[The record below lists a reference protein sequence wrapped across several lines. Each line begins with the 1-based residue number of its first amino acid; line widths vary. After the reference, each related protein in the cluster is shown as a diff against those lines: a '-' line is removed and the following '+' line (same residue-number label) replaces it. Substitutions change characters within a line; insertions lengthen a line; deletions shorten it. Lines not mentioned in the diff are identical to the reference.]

1 MKYDSLYL
9 PVLLRQARLAR
20 DWSQESVANGIC
32 AVSYLSK
39 IENGKIVPAPDIVE
53 ALAKRLGLTLEDA
66 SLTAIEA
73 KLDAFYASHYEQ
85 EDGAPVFEAEELER
99 MLGSVFAL
107 DAMLIRCQNREAV
120 ETLRS
125 YEPFFDARQRRK
137 YDELRLLQ
145 GAWSEEAF
153 LATYHDFFAYAFAA
167 ETSCRHERMLDCLAY
182 WSEALSIAQKEM
194 DVERILDALLGRLV
208 AFSILSDIPSME
220 RVFAQIEKVATMTAT
235 DSARQMLDNA
245 RYNVG
250 ASRLERREYA
260 KALEL
265 LLGCAHRPLAAHK
278 IALCYEGLG
287 EYELAKAWIVKEQ
300 QRASSVFFDVVRYRL
315 EHPNYLREEAYAR
328 MMKRC
333 LDEASENYHYG
344 YFLFHLPYY
353 LDVLEANRQY
363 KEAYGLLKRHFIK
376 QWD

>member
-1 MKYDSLYL
+1 M
-9 PVLLRQARLAR
+9 
-20 DWSQESVANGIC
+20 
-32 AVSYLSK
+32 
-39 IENGKIVPAPDIVE
+39 
-53 ALAKRLGLTLEDA
+53 
-66 SLTAIEA
+66 
-73 KLDAFYASHYEQ
+73 
-85 EDGAPVFEAEELER
+85 
-99 MLGSVFAL
+99 
-107 DAMLIRCQNREAV
+107 
-120 ETLRS
+120 RS

-182 WSEALSIAQKEM
+182 WSEALSIAQRRWM
-194 DVERILDALLGRLV
+194 SSAFWTPCSGGSV

-300 QRASSVFFDVVRYRL
+300 QRASSVFFRCRPVSFGASKLFARGSVRAHDETVSGRGERELPLRL
-315 EHPNYLREEAYAR
+315 LSLSFAV
-328 MMKRC
+328 
-333 LDEASENYHYG
+333 
-344 YFLFHLPYY
+344 LFGC
-353 LDVLEANRQY
+353 A
-363 KEAYGLLKRHFIK
+363 
-376 QWD
+376 